1 MEEEKDLEQFNLSL
15 KKKKKKKIYNENNE
29 NNENKEIDE
38 KDEKQEYDYTY
49 LLERLYTNLRQN
61 NPNIINNK
69 KLVIPPPSVIGISSK
84 KTLVSNFFDIIRIIN
99 RNIEHVQSFFISEL
113 NSNCNIDSLSR
124 LIIKGKYSQRQV
136 ESIFKK
142 YITDYVICD
151 SCNKSNTYL
160 LKDQIT
166 RLYFLN
172 CETCKSTK
180 SVQPI
185 KNGFNHV

>member
-1 MEEEKDLEQFNLSL
+1 MEEEQDLDQFNLSL
-15 KKKKKKKIYNENNE
+15 KKKKKKKIYNENNK
-29 NNENKEIDE
+29 NNEIDE
-38 KDEKQEYDYTY
+38 KDEKQEYDYDYTH
-49 LLERLYTNLRQN
+49 LLERLYTNLRHN
-61 NPNIINNK
+61 NSNIINNK
-69 KLVIPPPSVIGISSK
+69 KLVIPPPSVIALSSK
-84 KTLVSNFFDIIRIIN
+84 KTLVSNFFEIIRIIN
-99 RNIEHVQSFFISEL
+99 RNIEHVQSFFITEL

-151 SCNKSNTYL
+151 SCKKSNTYL

-172 CETCKSTK
+172 CDSCKSTK

-185 KNGFNHV
+185 KNGFNRI